1 MQVSFR
7 QKMLF
12 LWYAALRFLAFSI
25 CHLIQNHAPKFVS
38 IALFFKSLAKQKAFW
53 YNENN
58 KL

>member
-1 MQVSFR
+1 
-7 QKMLF
+7 MLL
-12 LWYAALRFLAFSI
+12 LWYAAGQPLAFSI